1 MVGEAGTLAGF
12 LCRATQALPAAAL
25 TLSTFV
31 HTWPYSSASFL
42 NAIFILPL
50 FQRFLE
56 LGHLCLVQEEVQA
69 LAQQSTTQGSTVPG
83 RPVPQPRSGGGNL
96 ARAQQAQKP
105 SRDVGEVTLPVGGSD
120 FILILS

>member
-50 FQRFLE
+50 LQHFLE
-56 LGHLCLVQEEVQA
+56 LGHLCLMQEEVQA
-69 LAQQSTTQGSTVPG
+69 LAQQSTTPGSTVPG
-83 RPVPQPRSGGGNL
+83 GPVPQPRS
-96 ARAQQAQKP
+96 REETWPEP
-105 SRDVGEVTLPVGGSD
+105 SRHRNLPVMLERLRCPLEGV
-120 FILILS
+120 ILF